1 MKLRRETSTTVFCD
15 RAVIVPLSTTYK
27 VLLPKQREANCCT
40 SAIDLVDCQS
50 TSSAW
55 CLEVD
60 SNHRHNG
67 YEPFFL
73 PTELPR
79 HGLTSLFF
87 YIPWLKFASSTVCL
101 LHFVCSPPITI
112 TFIIIGLFAPL
123 RSGAMLKKIIIDI
136 PLATPVFFPRTQI

>member
-1 MKLRRETSTTVFCD
+1 MKLRRETDTSVFCD

-79 HGLTSLFF
+79 HELTSLFF
-87 YIPWLKFASSTVCL
+87 YIPWLKFASSTAWSGRRDSNTHNFLNPNQEPYQIWPLPDLFIFL
-101 LHFVCSPPITI
+101 LSR
-112 TFIIIGLFAPL
+112 L
-123 RSGAMLKKIIIDI
+123 
-136 PLATPVFFPRTQI
+136 VFFA